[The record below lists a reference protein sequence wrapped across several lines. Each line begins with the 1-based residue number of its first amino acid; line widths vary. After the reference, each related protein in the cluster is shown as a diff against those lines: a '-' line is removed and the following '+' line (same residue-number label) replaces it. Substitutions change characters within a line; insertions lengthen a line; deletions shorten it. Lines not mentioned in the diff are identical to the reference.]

1 LADDTFP
8 VIPGYRI
15 LKQMGQGGMA
25 SVYLAVQESFGRQV
39 ALKIMSDQLGKDDV
53 WANRFMHEARIV
65 AQLSHSNIV
74 PVFDVGSHEGRFY
87 ISMELLK
94 GSGLEERMAKGLSV
108 PEAIRIVCG
117 VAAGLDYAGSKGFVH
132 RDIKPDNIMFRDD
145 GTPVILDFGI
155 AKQKD
160 GDSKMTKT
168 GTIVGTTGYMSPEQA
183 MGQEL
188 DERSDIYSLGV
199 MLYELL
205 TGYVPFRGETA
216 VAVLLK
222 HVQEP
227 PPPLPANL
235 NAFQPV
241 IDKALAKKPQDRY
254 RRASEMIEHLQE
266 LLLLYKQ
273 QNASPN
279 SRTSISAPTANITPT
294 DATVVMASVNTAGKT
309 TVNPAL
315 QPTATP
321 TSKANPTATPVV
333 PKNNR
338 KLLPLAIAVIV
349 VLLILGGIA
358 KRRHN
363 AEQSGQPVPPASVPA
378 PASTAATTPPASRST
393 TTETPPPS
401 TSTAPEPAATPA
413 EKTLALPVSTSEKKP
428 SVEPTEVVKSARA
441 PVEPARVEKQAPPAK
456 VKAVGQVVDT
466 PPAQP
471 PKDTGDRQAVMR
483 ILSGAN
489 TCLENKQYDCA
500 KSKAEAALDLDPDNE
515 DAKSILATAKKA
527 QQDAFSGNWDAK

>member
-1 LADDTFP
+1 LTDTFP
-8 VIPGYRI
+8 DIPGYQL

-74 PVFDVGSHEGRFY
+74 PVFDVGSHQGRFY
-87 ISMELLK
+87 ISMESLK
-94 GSGLEERMAKGLSV
+94 GGGLEERMAKGLSV
-108 PEAIRIVCG
+108 PEAIKIVCG

-199 MLYELL
+199 MMYELL
-205 TGYVPFRGETA
+205 TGHVPFRGETA

-222 HVQEP
+222 HVQEI
-227 PPPLPANL
+227 PPPLPNNL
-235 NAFQPV
+235 SAFQPA
-241 IDKALAKKPQDRY
+241 IDKCLAKKPQDRY
-254 RRASEMIEHLQE
+254 NRASEMVEHLQE
-266 LLLLYKQ
+266 LLSLYKQ
-273 QNASPN
+273 QTPSAS
-279 SRTSISAPTANITPT
+279 SGTSTYASTANITPAN
-294 DATVVMASVNTAGKT
+294 ATVAIASVNSIGKT

-315 QPTATP
+315 QARSVTSDTAT
-321 TSKANPTATPVV
+321 S
-333 PKNNR
+333 
-338 KLLPLAIAVIV
+338 
-349 VLLILGGIA
+349 
-358 KRRHN
+358 
-363 AEQSGQPVPPASVPA
+363 
-378 PASTAATTPPASRST
+378 PASTATKKRFSLVTIIAAVLIVLVILSGLRKLHKASAPDANLVSVPASTPAPVVAPDKSSAAVPAIRAEIPSVPVIPATISPPVSEAAPVIATPVISSLDKPATEAAEPVMPASSSEAKKAVRSPPA
-393 TTETPPPS
+393 
-401 TSTAPEPAATPA
+401 APKTRPA
-413 EKTLALPVSTSEKKP
+413 E
-428 SVEPTEVVKSARA
+428 RM
-441 PVEPARVEKQAPPAK
+441 
-456 VKAVGQVVDT
+456 VDT
-466 PPAQP
+466 PATLPE
-471 PKDTGDRQAVMR
+471 DSGDQRAVER
-483 ILSGAN
+483 ILSGARS
-489 TCLENKQYDCA
+489 CMENKQYDCA

-515 DAKSILATAKKA
+515 DAKGILVTAKKA